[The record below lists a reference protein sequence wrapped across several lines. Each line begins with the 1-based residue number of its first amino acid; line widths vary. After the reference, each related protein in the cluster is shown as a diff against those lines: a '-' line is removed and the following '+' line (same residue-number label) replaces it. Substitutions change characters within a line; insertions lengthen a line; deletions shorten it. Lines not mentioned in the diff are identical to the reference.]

1 MLKTAKTSNRKTQ
14 PAQVQEKRPNK
25 TQEKST
31 SGKKP
36 DLIAYDVRDVPGR
49 ERGVWTRVGAVWMHR
64 DGQGADLL
72 LQAVPLAGRIVLR
85 AHVEKPD
92 QRSDNP
98 QY

>member
-1 MLKTAKTSNRKTQ
+1 MLQTAKTSNRKRRSTQ
-14 PAQVQEKRPNK
+14 AQERLPEKRQEKP
-25 TQEKST
+25 TAS
-31 SGKKP
+31 KKP

-49 ERGVWTRVGAVWMHR
+49 ERGIWTRVGAVWMHR

-85 AHVEKPD
+85 AHTEKSD